1 MVIKIDEQLNAHLK
15 DNLFV
20 LIGMRKLVYQ
30 IREKEDHRSAEL
42 QILRSGTLI
51 NYNVLLVGIPLC
63 RLIFVVYW

>member
-30 IREKEDHRSAEL
+30 IREKEDHRSAGFPP
-42 QILRSGTLI
+42 QAD
-51 NYNVLLVGIPLC
+51 
-63 RLIFVVYW
+63 VYFRRIANPAERQV